1 MLEGKALD
9 QFMDRFFGDS
19 CAQSLPGEEESGQE
33 LEEYELKED
42 GIIIQPI
49 HKGKIEKRTWIGL
62 IMFLAFV
69 PLVLFILVHKF
80 HGKHDVVIS
89 LLILAYATIPFF
101 MVFEGRHPQAR
112 EIMVI
117 AVMAALGVAGRS
129 AFFMIGSFKPIAAIV
144 IITGVSLG
152 GEAGFLCACL
162 IMMISNMFFG
172 QGPWTPWQMF
182 SYGMIGYLA
191 GILFQKGILKAR
203 KVDLCIYGFLSVFL
217 IFGGIMNP
225 ASILMAYGYITKKS
239 LIAFYISGAPVDL
252 VQATSTVIFLW
263 ILSRPLLEKLERV
276 KRKYGLLQRPENRRK
291 MNMTKNKLWQA
302 IKGLTLAAGM
312 AVGIF
317 ALGQTDVLADTLT
330 LTVEKN
336 TIGQGMILDPVQVE
350 FAKGET
356 CADVLLRGLSENGI
370 TPLYDTNTSY
380 GFYLRGIANCDSGS
394 LNPPACI
401 QKVLS
406 ETSTWT
412 GDAYKLTDNK
422 YAPDLTEF
430 SYCSASGW
438 TYTLDN
444 VFMGVGMGAS
454 HPSDGS
460 VLRVMFAL
468 CGGTDITGC
477 DPYNNN
483 RQIFEAADKSELI
496 RMMGKANAER
506 SRWSQVSGFSGAY
519 AEADSALTTLDAS
532 ANRVYEAVQLLKSI
546 ESKLPV
552 APKLISLNASDLT
565 LTKGDSYTLTYT
577 IVPSDAVGTVS
588 WTSSNNS
595 VASVNGGV
603 VTAVGE
609 GSAVIT
615 ARVSGS
621 VYATCNISVSSRPV
635 SVTGVSIS
643 PSSLNLST
651 KSGSRTL
658 DYTITPNG
666 AKPSSLYWESSNSSV
681 VTVDGSGKVTP
692 VGAGSADITLTTDN
706 GTKGTCH
713 VTVTAPAQSIAL
725 SDKTLTLAIDQ
736 GTYTLTWTFSPKG
749 SGGELVWTSDNA
761 GVAKVDQK
769 GVITPVSVGETDI
782 RVKTDQNV
790 TAVCHVVV
798 KGTAKDLFAAGMPEI
813 TTCKA
818 AGNTVLLTWNKYEN
832 ADSYIILR
840 RKMGESKFAK
850 IATVK
855 DLSYTDTAVSPST
868 PYYYSVQAVST
879 KWGGAIKSSYDKN
892 FSVTTNGIAP
902 TPTPAQTVKPKTP
915 AVTVTAGKKQA
926 TLKWK
931 KVSGAKG
938 YVVYR
943 ATSKSGK
950 YKAVSTIKKGSTVS
964 YINKKL
970 TSKKTYY
977 YKVRAYRTENG
988 KRIYSSYS
996 KAKSAKIK

>member
-1 MLEGKALD
+1 M
-9 QFMDRFFGDS
+9 
-19 CAQSLPGEEESGQE
+19 
-33 LEEYELKED
+33 
-42 GIIIQPI
+42 
-49 HKGKIEKRTWIGL
+49 
-62 IMFLAFV
+62 
-69 PLVLFILVHKF
+69 
-80 HGKHDVVIS
+80 
-89 LLILAYATIPFF
+89 
-101 MVFEGRHPQAR
+101 
-112 EIMVI
+112 
-117 AVMAALGVAGRS
+117 
-129 AFFMIGSFKPIAAIV
+129 
-144 IITGVSLG
+144 
-152 GEAGFLCACL
+152 
-162 IMMISNMFFG
+162 
-172 QGPWTPWQMF
+172 
-182 SYGMIGYLA
+182 
-191 GILFQKGILKAR
+191 
-203 KVDLCIYGFLSVFL
+203 
-217 IFGGIMNP
+217 
-225 ASILMAYGYITKKS
+225 
-239 LIAFYISGAPVDL
+239 
-252 VQATSTVIFLW
+252 
-263 ILSRPLLEKLERV
+263 
-276 KRKYGLLQRPENRRK
+276 
-291 MNMTKNKLWQA
+291 
-302 IKGLTLAAGM
+302 
-312 AVGIF
+312 
-317 ALGQTDVLADTLT
+317 
-330 LTVEKN
+330 
-336 TIGQGMILDPVQVE
+336 
-350 FAKGET
+350 
-356 CADVLLRGLSENGI
+356 
-370 TPLYDTNTSY
+370 
-380 GFYLRGIANCDSGS
+380 
-394 LNPPACI
+394 
-401 QKVLS
+401 
-406 ETSTWT
+406 
-412 GDAYKLTDNK
+412 
-422 YAPDLTEF
+422 
-430 SYCSASGW
+430 
-438 TYTLDN
+438 
-444 VFMGVGMGAS
+444 
-454 HPSDGS
+454 
-460 VLRVMFAL
+460 
-468 CGGTDITGC
+468 
-477 DPYNNN
+477 
-483 RQIFEAADKSELI
+483 
-496 RMMGKANAER
+496 
-506 SRWSQVSGFSGAY
+506 
-519 AEADSALTTLDAS
+519 
-532 ANRVYEAVQLLKSI
+532 
-546 ESKLPV
+546 
-552 APKLISLNASDLT
+552 
-565 LTKGDSYTLTYT
+565 
-577 IVPSDAVGTVS
+577 GTVS

-892 FSVTTNGIAP
+892 FSVTTNVIAP

-938 YVVYR
+938 YNMMKQAFPSIVEPDFTANVESLLDMVEEGKVSWKTVVSNFYPDLEEAVKKAEEDLEKVQIR
-943 ATSKSGK
+943 DEVSDVVCEQCGRNMVVKYGPHGKFLACPGFPECRNTKPYLEKIGVKCPKCGKEVVLRRSSKGRKFYSCEGYPDCDFISWK
-950 YKAVSTIKKGSTVS
+950 RPE
-964 YINKKL
+964 NP
-970 TSKKTYY
+970 
-977 YKVRAYRTENG
+977 TENPVSVPVE
-988 KRIYSSYS
+988 KEN
-996 KAKSAKIK
+996 K

>member
-1 MLEGKALD
+1 
-9 QFMDRFFGDS
+9 
-19 CAQSLPGEEESGQE
+19 
-33 LEEYELKED
+33 
-42 GIIIQPI
+42 
-49 HKGKIEKRTWIGL
+49 
-62 IMFLAFV
+62 
-69 PLVLFILVHKF
+69 
-80 HGKHDVVIS
+80 
-89 LLILAYATIPFF
+89 
-101 MVFEGRHPQAR
+101 
-112 EIMVI
+112 
-117 AVMAALGVAGRS
+117 
-129 AFFMIGSFKPIAAIV
+129 
-144 IITGVSLG
+144 
-152 GEAGFLCACL
+152 
-162 IMMISNMFFG
+162 
-172 QGPWTPWQMF
+172 
-182 SYGMIGYLA
+182 
-191 GILFQKGILKAR
+191 
-203 KVDLCIYGFLSVFL
+203 
-217 IFGGIMNP
+217 
-225 ASILMAYGYITKKS
+225 
-239 LIAFYISGAPVDL
+239 
-252 VQATSTVIFLW
+252 
-263 ILSRPLLEKLERV
+263 
-276 KRKYGLLQRPENRRK
+276 
-291 MNMTKNKLWQA
+291 
-302 IKGLTLAAGM
+302 
-312 AVGIF
+312 
-317 ALGQTDVLADTLT
+317 
-330 LTVEKN
+330 
-336 TIGQGMILDPVQVE
+336 
-350 FAKGET
+350 
-356 CADVLLRGLSENGI
+356 
-370 TPLYDTNTSY
+370 
-380 GFYLRGIANCDSGS
+380 
-394 LNPPACI
+394 
-401 QKVLS
+401 
-406 ETSTWT
+406 
-412 GDAYKLTDNK
+412 
-422 YAPDLTEF
+422 
-430 SYCSASGW
+430 
-438 TYTLDN
+438 
-444 VFMGVGMGAS
+444 MGVGMGAS

-546 ESKLPV
+546 ESKLPA

-588 WTSSNNS
+588 WTSSNSS
-595 VASVNGGV
+595 VASVNSGV

-621 VYATCNISVSSRPV
+621 VYATCNISVSSRLV

-658 DYTITPNG
+658 DYMITPNG

-892 FSVTTNGIAP
+892 FSVTINGIAP

-943 ATSKSGK
+943 ATSRSGK